1 MRPRNWRAAE
11 SSPSDSAFRG
21 TWRRQDNHNKAGI
34 VSGLGAAAEEEVTS
48 PTFALVHKY
57 GDGAHVYHA
66 DLYRVTD
73 LHDLD
78 TLGLVDIFSEQA
90 VVIVEWPEKLSPPSD
105 WPVMRIRL
113 EHVAEDTRRISI
125 TEADDGKP

>member
-1 MRPRNWRAAE
+1 
-11 SSPSDSAFRG
+11 
-21 TWRRQDNHNKAGI
+21 
-34 VSGLGAAAEEEVTS
+34 
-48 PTFALVHKY
+48 
-57 GDGAHVYHA
+57 
-66 DLYRVTD
+66 
-73 LHDLD
+73 
-78 TLGLVDIFSEQA
+78 LGLEDIFSEQA